1 MYFVYLALWIVFN
14 GRFTWEIAA
23 FGAVV
28 SAAVYYFSVKFL
40 GYDPKKELKA
50 LRLLPRILRYLV
62 LVFVEIMK
70 SNLALI
76 RIVYGRT
83 NEIKPRLVTF
93 KTPLKGAYKSILADC
108 ITVTPGTISVISEE
122 DRLTVH
128 ALDAS
133 FAEGI
138 EDTDF
143 QKQLLEMQKEGEKAC

>member
-1 MYFVYLALWIVFN
+1 MYLVYLALWIVFN

-40 GYDPKKELKA
+40 GYDPKKELRAVKM
-50 LRLLPRILRYLV
+50 LPRIFKYLWL
-62 LVFVEIMK
+62 LVKEIAK
-70 SNLALI
+70 SNHALI
-76 RIVYGRT
+76 RTIYGRA